1 MSEVSPNPAVEP
13 MSHVPSG
20 LHPFEACVALPPL
33 DMGRGSGDWLK
44 WLPAKRAVYL
54 LADGEDRPVQLLCVG
69 NLRASVKRRLVGAEE
84 AGPSKRVDYR
94 GLVRFV
100 HYRRVDSDLESD
112 LVYLD
117 AARSLF
123 PGRYSELIGFRA
135 SVWVHVDPAAAFP
148 RFVRTTDLS
157 PRAGVLV
164 GPVEDLSSAAALV
177 ERMESAFD
185 LCRHHHILVEAPN
198 GKACPYK
205 DMGRCPA
212 PCDGSIGMDQYRE
225 MVGYGLKVL
234 LDPADAVRQQQH
246 RMKQAA
252 GELRFELAARI
263 KQYVDELSELGKGPW
278 RHVRRLEDFQFV
290 VLVPGPGTAGG
301 EAPRVKVLLVTP
313 GLVTEEFGVMGEVAH
328 VGELL
333 RHLLEEAERRRG
345 LGVDAA
351 GAERMAVVAQHLFR
365 PKRATGVFLPLSEL
379 DERGLRA
386 GLREARKPLAARR
399 GRSVVVGD
407 EEEGVTRELG
417 GT

>member
-1 MSEVSPNPAVEP
+1 MSEVKSNAAVEP
-13 MSHVPSG
+13 ALCETSG
-20 LHPFEACVALPPL
+20 LPPFEARVALPPL
-33 DMGRGSGDWLK
+33 DAGGGSVDWLK
-44 WLPAKRAVYL
+44 GLPAKRAVYL
-54 LADGEDRPVQLLCVG
+54 LSDVEDRPVQLLCVG
-69 NLRASVKRRLVGAEE
+69 NLRASVRRRLLSAEE
-84 AGPSKRVDYR
+84 AGASKRVDYR
-94 GLVRFV
+94 AIVRFV

-123 PGRYSELIGFRA
+123 PGRYSDLIGFRP

-157 PRAGVLV
+157 PRAGVLL
-164 GPVEDLSSAAALV
+164 GPVEDLGSAAGLV

-198 GKACPYK
+198 GKACAYK

-212 PCDGSIGMDQYRE
+212 PCDGSIGMDPYRE
-225 MVGYGLKVL
+225 MVGYGLRVL
-234 LDPADAVRQQQH
+234 LDPADAVRQQEL

-252 GELRFELAARI
+252 GELRFELAGRI
-263 KQYVDELSELGKGPW
+263 KQYVDELSELRKGPW

-290 VLVPGPGTAGG
+290 VLVPGPASGG
-301 EAPRVKVLLVTP
+301 DGPRVKVFLVTP
-313 GLVTEEFGVMGEVAH
+313 GMVTEEFGVLGEVAH

-351 GAERMAVVAQHLFR
+351 GAERMAVVVQHLFR
-365 PKRATGVFLPLSEL
+365 PKRATGVFLPLGDL
-379 DERGLRA
+379 DERGLRS
-386 GLREARKPLAARR
+386 GLREAGKPVVARR
-399 GRSVVVGD
+399 GRSAELGD
-407 EEEGVTRELG
+407 EEEGMTRVVG
-417 GT
+417 GM

>member
-1 MSEVSPNPAVEP
+1 MSEVNPNPAVEP
-13 MSHVPSG
+13 AVRVPSG
-20 LHPFEACVALPPL
+20 VHPFETRVALPPL
-33 DMGRGSGDWLK
+33 DDGGESADWLK
-44 WLPAKRAVYL
+44 GLPAKRAVYL
-54 LADGEDRPVQLLCVG
+54 LSDGEDRPVQLLCVG
-69 NLRASVKRRLVGAEE
+69 NLRASVRRRLLGAEE

-94 GLVRFV
+94 AIARFV

-123 PGRYSELIGFRA
+123 PGRYSELIGFRP

-164 GPVEDLSSAAALV
+164 GPVEDLGSAAGLV

-185 LCRHHHILVEAPN
+185 LCRHYHILVEAPN

-212 PCDGSIGMDQYRE
+212 PCDGSIGMDRYRE
-225 MVGYGLKVL
+225 MVGYGLRVL
-234 LDPADAVRQQQH
+234 LDPADAVRQREL

-252 GELRFELAARI
+252 RELKFELAGRI

-290 VLVPGPGTAGG
+290 VLVPGPAAGG
-301 EAPRVKVLLVTP
+301 GGPRVKVLLVTP
-313 GLVTEEFGVMGEVAH
+313 GVVTEEFGVMGEVAH

-345 LGVDAA
+345 LGVDSA
-351 GAERMAVVAQHLFR
+351 GAERMAVVSQHLFR
-365 PKRATGVFLPLSEL
+365 PKRTTGVFLPLSEL

-386 GLREARKPLAARR
+386 GLREAGKPVVVRR
-399 GRSVVVGD
+399 GRSAVVGD